1 MLRMTSADQRRLP
14 DYESYRERLNERPGE
29 P

>member
-1 MLRMTSADQRRLP
+1 MTSSYQRRLP
-14 DYESYRERLNERPGE
+14 DYESYRERLNKRPGE